1 MLTLC
6 DGFDMK
12 LEAYVERQYIKITV
26 YKMYRNYIKI
36 SQVRSSK
43 LKVTLYKRRLYV
55 AVFRK

>member
-1 MLTLC
+1 
-6 DGFDMK
+6 MK